1 MKYKNFHSCWYCP
14 KEKTTEIPYLM
25 HHVIDLKEKKIIKTI
40 EIKKDTTYCIS
51 IPKCINVRKLLQIRL
66 ILFAIS

>member
-25 HHVIDLKEKKIIKTI
+25 HHVIDLKEKKK
-40 EIKKDTTYCIS
+40 
-51 IPKCINVRKLLQIRL
+51 
-66 ILFAIS
+66 